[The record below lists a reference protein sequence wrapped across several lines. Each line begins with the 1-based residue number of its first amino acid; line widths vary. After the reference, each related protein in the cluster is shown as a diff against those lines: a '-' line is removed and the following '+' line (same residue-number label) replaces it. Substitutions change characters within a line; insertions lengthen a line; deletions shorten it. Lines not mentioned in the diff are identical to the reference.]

1 MPLSQLA
8 RVEENIRGLAR
19 RVPALPANEALLIRA
34 IVILGRD
41 ITALLERALKPAGLA
56 DGEFRLLMALFSQ
69 GGQAAAGEV
78 CGALAQSPANLTRIS
93 DTLVERG
100 YISRHPDTLD
110 RRRMLLTLQP
120 AGEELL
126 QSLLPRIG
134 SEIGAAFAAFSA
146 ADKQQLLGH
155 LKLLMG
161 GIDALGANA

>member
-1 MPLSQLA
+1 MPLSQLS
-8 RVEENIRGLAR
+8 RVEENIRGLSR
-19 RVPALPANEALLIRA
+19 RVPALPANEALLLRA

-41 ITALLERALKPAGLA
+41 INALLERGLKPAGLSEA
-56 DGEFRLLMALFSQ
+56 EFRLLMALFSH
-69 GGQAAAGEV
+69 GGHAAAGEV

-100 YISRHPDTLD
+100 YISRSPDTLD
-110 RRRMLLTLQP
+110 RRRMLLTLEP

-126 QSLLPRIG
+126 QSLLPH
-134 SEIGAAFAAFSA
+134 IGADIAAVFASFST